1 MPGQISLDDSSF
13 EELYGQA
20 MERLRRQAPW
30 WTHTEVSDPGIMLVE
45 MWAML
50 TDMQSFYLDQVQESH
65 YRKYLKLLGIRPEE
79 GECARTWVFFEQ
91 VGEERTVPGGTKL
104 LADGLVFETEEEV
117 RLAKNDLVG
126 FYLESGRNLIRKM
139 KLSRKSSFALGQGEQ
154 LFSFALEEPPA
165 PGKIFSFFV
174 LMKEYPKRRRDERD
188 FWLVRLGWEYRTKEG
203 WREAQV
209 VRDDTRGLL
218 YSGLICLR
226 MDTPMSGEGEN
237 GYEIRCLVREG
248 DFDVRPVLYKLYL
261 NAAAVVQRD
270 TLCCREEF
278 LFTKDVHRVALQSY
292 LARTG
297 RLWILRKRTD
307 GPGTEDGEELWHPG
321 EGGGNKKGAAG
332 GKGSWEKA
340 WEDGELW
347 EDITDSP
354 HIRLDPPVTAEC
366 PERYLTYAGEGQV
379 RVVCSD
385 ARIAPEEL
393 VREVTGISTQ
403 QITMPWNNRVLRSGT
418 EIMLGQGGKGL
429 YRRCRRAEP
438 EEDRY
443 GNAWHWKDGETVIVL
458 GDGRHGEIPPPSVNG
473 LHFVSLVLWEGEK
486 GNVAVGRITGWE
498 RPELFPG
505 IVCLNR
511 LPAGGGRDCKS
522 PSEQFREVGKQL
534 SDSGR
539 MITGADMEILAMRT
553 PGLLLAKAHAGWKD
567 GVLEVTLTPQNKL
580 SRCCEECYRRQAERY
595 LEQYRIAGTRM
606 RIEIGKE

>member
-307 GPGTEDGEELWHPG
+307 GPGTEDGE
-321 EGGGNKKGAAG
+321 
-332 GKGSWEKA
+332 
-340 WEDGELW
+340 LW

>member
-307 GPGTEDGEELWHPG
+307 GPGTEDGE
-321 EGGGNKKGAAG
+321 
-332 GKGSWEKA
+332 
-340 WEDGELW
+340 LW

-511 LPAGGGRDCKS
+511 LPAGGVRDCKS
-522 PSEQFREVGKQL
+522 P
-534 SDSGR
+534 
-539 MITGADMEILAMRT
+539 
-553 PGLLLAKAHAGWKD
+553 
-567 GVLEVTLTPQNKL
+567 
-580 SRCCEECYRRQAERY
+580 
-595 LEQYRIAGTRM
+595 
-606 RIEIGKE
+606 

>member
-226 MDTPMSGEGEN
+226 MDIPMSGEGEN

-307 GPGTEDGEELWHPG
+307 GPGTEDGE
-321 EGGGNKKGAAG
+321 
-332 GKGSWEKA
+332 
-340 WEDGELW
+340 LW

-385 ARIAPEEL
+385 ARIVPEEL
-393 VREVTGISTQ
+393 VREVTGISSQ

-458 GDGRHGEIPPPSVNG
+458 GDGRHGEIPPPSVDG

-511 LPAGGGRDCKS
+511 LPAGGGRDWKS
-522 PSEQFREVGKQL
+522 PSEQFREAGKQL

-553 PGLLLAKAHAGWKD
+553 PGLLLTKAHAGWKD

-580 SRCCEECYRRQAERY
+580 SSYCEECYRRQAERY

>member
-91 VGEERTVPGGTKL
+91 VGEERTVPAGTKL

-117 RLAKNDLVG
+117 CLAKNDLVG

-307 GPGTEDGEELWHPG
+307 GPGTEDGE
-321 EGGGNKKGAAG
+321 
-332 GKGSWEKA
+332 
-340 WEDGELW
+340 LW

-393 VREVTGISTQ
+393 VREVTGISSQ

-458 GDGRHGEIPPPSVNG
+458 GDGRHGEIPPPSVDG
-473 LHFVSLVLWEGEK
+473 LYFVSLVLWEGEK

-511 LPAGGGRDCKS
+511 LPAGGGRDWKS
-522 PSEQFREVGKQL
+522 PSEQFREAGKQL

-553 PGLLLAKAHAGWKD
+553 PGLLLAKAHAGWRD

-580 SRCCEECYRRQAERY
+580 SSYCEECYSRQAERY

>member
-307 GPGTEDGEELWHPG
+307 GPGTEDGE
-321 EGGGNKKGAAG
+321 
-332 GKGSWEKA
+332 
-340 WEDGELW
+340 LW

-511 LPAGGGRDCKS
+511 LPAGGVRDCKS

-534 SDSGR
+534 SYSGR

>member
-20 MERLRRQAPW
+20 MKRIRRQAPW
-30 WTHTEVSDPGIMLVE
+30 WTHTEVSDPGIMLAE

-91 VGEERTVPGGTKL
+91 VGEERAVPAGTKL

-117 RLAKNDLVG
+117 WLAKNDLVG
-126 FYLESGRNLIRKM
+126 FYLERGRNLIRKM

-174 LMKEYPKRRRDERD
+174 LMKEYPKRRDDKD
-188 FWLVRLGWEYRTKEG
+188 FRLVRLGWEYRTKEG

-218 YSGLICLR
+218 CSGLICLR

-261 NAAAVVQRD
+261 NAVAAVQRD

-307 GPGTEDGEELWHPG
+307 GPGTEDGE
-321 EGGGNKKGAAG
+321 
-332 GKGSWEKA
+332 
-340 WEDGELW
+340 LW
-347 EDITDSP
+347 ENITDSP
-354 HIRLDPPVTAEC
+354 HIRLDPPVTPEC

-385 ARIAPEEL
+385 ARIAPKEL
-393 VREVTGISTQ
+393 VREVTGISSQ

-443 GNAWHWKDGETVIVL
+443 GNAWHWKDGENVIVL
-458 GDGRHGEIPPPSVNG
+458 GDGRHGEIPPPSVDG

-505 IVCLNR
+505 VVCLNR
-511 LPAGGGRDCKS
+511 LPARGGRDCKI
-522 PSEQFREVGKQL
+522 PSEQFREVGKQF

-553 PGLLLAKAHAGWKD
+553 PGLLLAKAHAGWRD

-580 SRCCEECYRRQAERY
+580 SSYCEECYRRQAERY

>member
-13 EELYGQA
+13 EDLYGQA
-20 MERLRRQAPW
+20 MERIRRQAPW
-30 WTHTEVSDPGIMLVE
+30 WTHTEVSDPGIMLAE

-91 VGEERTVPGGTKL
+91 VGEERTVPAGTKL

-174 LMKEYPKRRRDERD
+174 LMKEYPKRRRDARD

-307 GPGTEDGEELWHPG
+307 GPGTEDGE
-321 EGGGNKKGAAG
+321 
-332 GKGSWEKA
+332 
-340 WEDGELW
+340 LW
-347 EDITDSP
+347 ENITDSP

-393 VREVTGISTQ
+393 VREVTGISSQ

-458 GDGRHGEIPPPSVNG
+458 GDGRHGEIPPPSVDG

-539 MITGADMEILAMRT
+539 MITGADMEIFAMRT
-553 PGLLLAKAHAGWKD
+553 PGLLLAKAHAGWRD

-580 SRCCEECYRRQAERY
+580 SSYCVECYRRQAERY

>member
-20 MERLRRQAPW
+20 MKRIRRQAPW
-30 WTHTEVSDPGIMLVE
+30 WTHTEVSDPGIMLAE
-45 MWAML
+45 MWSML

-91 VGEERTVPGGTKL
+91 VGEERAVPAGTKL

-117 RLAKNDLVG
+117 WLAKNDLVG
-126 FYLESGRNLIRKM
+126 FYLERGRNLIRKM

-174 LMKEYPKRRRDERD
+174 LMKEYPKRRDDKD
-188 FWLVRLGWEYRTKEG
+188 FRLVRLGWEYRTKEG

-218 YSGLICLR
+218 CSGLICLR

-261 NAAAVVQRD
+261 NAAAAVQRD

-307 GPGTEDGEELWHPG
+307 GPGTEDGE
-321 EGGGNKKGAAG
+321 
-332 GKGSWEKA
+332 
-340 WEDGELW
+340 LW
-347 EDITDSP
+347 ENITDSP
-354 HIRLDPPVTAEC
+354 HIRLDPPVTPEC

-385 ARIAPEEL
+385 ARIAPKEL
-393 VREVTGISTQ
+393 VREVTGISSQ

-443 GNAWHWKDGETVIVL
+443 GNAWHWKDGENVIVL
-458 GDGRHGEIPPPSVNG
+458 GDGRHGEIPPPSVDG

-505 IVCLNR
+505 VVCLNR
-511 LPAGGGRDCKS
+511 LPARGGRDCKI
-522 PSEQFREVGKQL
+522 PSEQFREAGKQL

-539 MITGADMEILAMRT
+539 MITGADIEILAMRT
-553 PGLLLAKAHAGWKD
+553 PGLLLAKAHAGWRD
-567 GVLEVTLTPQNKL
+567 GALEVTLTPQNKL
-580 SRCCEECYRRQAERY
+580 SSHCEECYRRQAERY

-606 RIEIGKE
+606 RIEIRKE

>member
-20 MERLRRQAPW
+20 MERIRRQAPW

-50 TDMQSFYLDQVQESH
+50 TDMQSFYLNQVQESH

-91 VGEERTVPGGTKL
+91 VGEERAVPAGTKL

-117 RLAKNDLVG
+117 WLAKNDLVG

-307 GPGTEDGEELWHPG
+307 GPGTEDGE
-321 EGGGNKKGAAG
+321 
-332 GKGSWEKA
+332 
-340 WEDGELW
+340 LW

-393 VREVTGISTQ
+393 VREVTGISSQ

-458 GDGRHGEIPPPSVNG
+458 GDGRHGEIPPPSVDG

-511 LPAGGGRDCKS
+511 LPAGGGRDWKS

-553 PGLLLAKAHAGWKD
+553 PGLLLAKAHAGWRD

-580 SRCCEECYRRQAERY
+580 SSYCEECYRRQAERY